1 MGPGT
6 AIVLTDMTIVK
17 DLMDK
22 RSQATVGR
30 PSMHAAERVTGGMN
44 MGLAGNS

>member
-17 DLMDK
+17 DLMEK
-22 RSQATVGR
+22 RSQATSDR
-30 PSMHAAERVTGGMN
+30 PPSYLADLVTKGLSMVTKPY
-44 MGLAGNS
+44 S